1 MHDILLQRFNI
12 AAPMKCNVN
21 GFVKTHIATRS
32 HYFSQRNAWLC
43 VHCMPAR
50 LVDELLRLKAV
61 EVNIIH
67 EHDDATCS
75 RMMFASNP
83 LQLCNLIPIV
93 HRDNLRGDRNQWA
106 YDLDNRVKASDHI
119 GICNVMGDPA
129 GHEVKMT
136 WTDTGANNHG

>member
-1 MHDILLQRFNI
+1 MWSRQNTLCHAMPRLE
-12 AAPMKCNVN
+12 PKKCLAMCPLDAR
-21 GFVKTHIATRS
+21 T
-32 HYFSQRNAWLC
+32 
-43 VHCMPAR
+43 PAR
-50 LVDELLRLKAV
+50 RAV
-61 EVNIIH
+61 NIESPEVNITH
-67 EHDDATCS
+67 EHDDATFS